1 MALETSGDSADF
13 KTTVKSLESGDI
25 VTVSDSLNSIVN
37 KDVSA
42 QGTKTV
48 AALGVAEVMPTQAIP
63 DGYSV
68 VIKAL
73 NSNTAPVH
81 LSDSKANAED
91 DTKSF
96 ELRKNEH
103 VSIKLSNLDKL
114 WIDANVNGEGVTY
127 IVESD

>member
-1 MALETSGDSADF
+1 MVLETSGDTADF
-13 KTTVKSLESGDI
+13 KTTVKSLESSDI
-25 VTVSDSLNSIVN
+25 VAVSDSLTSVVN
-37 KDVSA
+37 KDVSK

-48 AALGVAEVMPTQAIP
+48 AALGVAEVMPTQVIP

-73 NSNTAPVH
+73 KSNTATVH

-91 DTKSF
+91 DTKAYPL
-96 ELRKNEH
+96 EPNEF
-103 VSIKLSNLDKL
+103 VSVKLSNVNKIWL
-114 WIDANVNGEGVTY
+114 DANVNGEGVSY